1 MSKYVDKQI
10 EVISSDNG
18 IPRSFCWNGKWNHIN
33 RVLELWKDTG
43 IWWEGESEKTFFRI
57 ESAGQSLYEL
67 YLDSLKQVWF
77 LYRIY
82 D

>member
-1 MSKYVDKQI
+1 MSKYVEKQV
-10 EVISSDNG
+10 EVVSSSDG
-18 IPRSFCWNGKWNHIN
+18 IPCSFYWNGKWTEIC

-43 IWWEGESEKTFFRI
+43 TWWEGESEKTFFRI
-57 ESAGQSLYEL
+57 EAAGESLYEL
-67 YLDSLKQVWF
+67 YLDSLKQAWF